1 MSRSRNYLKG
11 LASGYVVTIAT
22 VGVGLF
28 LVPFTLRFLD
38 REQYAIFTL
47 TSDVLMWLGL
57 LEIGITSVLTVKA
70 AQMSAGGSEEK
81 LNRLASTTFFTQC
94 VIAGCIG
101 LLGLAVS
108 AAFPVFFEV
117 RPDLYRDATNLMR
130 LLVLGSVLQ
139 VGTQTFSAI
148 LIGHQQIH
156 VDNFIRLALLVVRT
170 CMTVVF
176 LTQGLGLL
184 SLGLAHVLALAI
196 SCMLAVARVFRLKPG
211 LELRPRH
218 FDFQLLKQTLGTGIW
233 FSLGGLA
240 GILISNMDKILSAK
254 LIGIEVVTSLALSGR
269 LYAIGWTL
277 VQQVANTARPALAQL
292 IGAGE
297 RERAQSKYLQLRYLT
312 MSMALVAASS
322 IWASNGSFVRWWV
335 GEQNYAG
342 ALVDSLLAAN
352 LIAHAWT
359 LPNRAILVAGLAYI
373 PQNSIC
379 RLVEGVLNVALSV
392 VLGLLYGLPGVV
404 AATAIA
410 AACVS
415 VWYLPKLTV
424 RFFEAT
430 WQQLYAGTLTKLVQL
445 FAFVLVGA
453 ALGRWTSMS
462 ISGFGGAVAAAT
474 LTGTIGLAGAL
485 ATTDRELLRRLKY
498 LC

>member
-1 MSRSRNYLKG
+1 
-11 LASGYVVTIAT
+11 
-22 VGVGLF
+22 
-28 LVPFTLRFLD
+28 
-38 REQYAIFTL
+38 
-47 TSDVLMWLGL
+47 
-57 LEIGITSVLTVKA
+57 
-70 AQMSAGGSEEK
+70 
-81 LNRLASTTFFTQC
+81 
-94 VIAGCIG
+94 
-101 LLGLAVS
+101 
-108 AAFPVFFEV
+108 
-117 RPDLYRDATNLMR
+117 
-130 LLVLGSVLQ
+130 
-139 VGTQTFSAI
+139 
-148 LIGHQQIH
+148 
-156 VDNFIRLALLVVRT
+156 
-170 CMTVVF
+170 
-176 LTQGLGLL
+176 
-184 SLGLAHVLALAI
+184 
-196 SCMLAVARVFRLKPG
+196 
-211 LELRPRH
+211 
-218 FDFQLLKQTLGTGIW
+218 
-233 FSLGGLA
+233 
-240 GILISNMDKILSAK
+240 
-254 LIGIEVVTSLALSGR
+254 
-269 LYAIGWTL
+269 
-277 VQQVANTARPALAQL
+277 
-292 IGAGE
+292 
-297 RERAQSKYLQLRYLT
+297 